1 MHREKL
7 QAVDDAWDGPG
18 LGARIEM
25 RELAGHRRPTNRT
38 DTGNGHCNV
47 AAGSAVGVCPGGLYR
62 SGAFGEI
69 ALPRKCVGEVE
80 FVAGPQDVAQKVSRI
95 WLGALTGRSA
105 GSAPS

>member
-7 QAVDDAWDGPG
+7 QPVDDAWDGPG
-18 LGARIEM
+18 LGARVEM
-25 RELAGHRRPTNRT
+25 RELAGRADQRSGLCHR
-38 DTGNGHCNV
+38 DV

-69 ALPRKCVGEVE
+69 ALPRKCSGEVG

-95 WLGALTGRSA
+95 WPGALTGRSA

>member
-7 QAVDDAWDGPG
+7 QPVDDAWDGPG
-18 LGARIEM
+18 PRARIEM

-95 WLGALTGRSA
+95 WPGALTGRSA

>member
-7 QAVDDAWDGPG
+7 QADDDAWDGPG
-18 LGARIEM
+18 LGARVEM
-25 RELAGHRRPTNRT
+25 RELAGRADQRSGLCHR
-38 DTGNGHCNV
+38 DV
-47 AAGSAVGVCPGGLYR
+47 AAGSAVGVCPGGLSR

-95 WLGALTGRSA
+95 WPGALTGRSA